1 MNKTFN
7 SIKDCCFA
15 LPTRVSCLLYE
26 NIVLLT
32 FIYFFLLKMDIRIFQ
47 FLLESCYYFFFRI
60 LQSLNNQKTGTVN
73 NSRSSKI
80 HSSLIAFL
88 LEILLDFACA
98 EGPACAVSTQVKVLA
113 LLR

>member
-15 LPTRVSCLLYE
+15 SPTRVSCLPYE
-26 NIVLLT
+26 NTVINFDL
-32 FIYFFLLKMDIRIFQ
+32 FLLLNDQYKNLPVFTRK
-47 FLLESCYYFFFRI
+47 LLYFFFRI
-60 LQSLNNQKTGTVN
+60 LESLNNQKTGNVN
-73 NSRSSKI
+73 NTRSSKI

-88 LEILLDFACA
+88 LGILLDLDCA
-98 EGPACAVSTQVKVLA
+98 ECPTCAVSKQVTVLA